1 MEYETKQ
8 EQETAIKNLAASL
21 KIEEKEIK
29 ARIAQ
34 YREANRAIGTRG
46 IRAFFL
52 RNAAPLYTAMA
63 QAALNA
69 AKENG
74 IENVDF
80 ILPFLVNGKE
90 LKVVPDGYMTDKG
103 ETIVSSLRE
112 SLKEVEGVEGVNY
125 RFGAVIET
133 PAACVTAEDL
143 AKYADFFVVDAKK
156 LTEAVGAAFEGDTRK
171 GFLMPI
177 ARMASGRDIFKY
189 APLETRLLIQER

>member
-1 MEYETKQ
+1 M
-8 EQETAIKNLAASL
+8 
-21 KIEEKEIK
+21 KIEKKEIE

-46 IRAFFL
+46 MRAFFL

-90 LKVVPDGYMTDKG
+90 LKVVLDGYMTDKG
-103 ETIVSSLRE
+103 ETIVYSLRE
-112 SLKEVEGVEGVNY
+112 SLKEIKGVEGVNY

-143 AKYADFFVVDAKK
+143 AKIADFFVVDAKK
-156 LTEAVGAAFEGDTRK
+156 LTEAVWAAFEGDTRK
-171 GFLMPI
+171 GFFDAYRANGI
-177 ARMASGRDIFKY
+177 WERDIFKY
-189 APLETRLLIQER
+189 APLETRLLIQEAVSRARSKKII